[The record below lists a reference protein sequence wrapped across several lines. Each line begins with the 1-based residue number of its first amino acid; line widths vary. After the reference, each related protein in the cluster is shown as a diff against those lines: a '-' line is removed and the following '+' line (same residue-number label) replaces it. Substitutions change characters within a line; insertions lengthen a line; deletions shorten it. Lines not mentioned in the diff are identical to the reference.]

1 MAYRYH
7 IDPAKERGTLALH
20 GAVTAEHIDAALCAL
35 TADEAWQPGFDTLWD
50 CRRIKKLVVEW
61 EGARQV
67 MQRLAE
73 LKERRGPGRAAVV
86 AHRAVDESVAQL
98 FRATS
103 STPQREIRLFRSMKQ
118 AIAWLESPESGR

>member
-1 MAYRYH
+1 MAYRYR
-7 IDPAKERGTLALH
+7 IDPTKERGVLTLH
-20 GAVTAEHIDAALCAL
+20 GAVTAAHIDAALCAL
-35 TADEAWQPGFDTLWD
+35 TADATWQPGFDTLWD

-61 EGARQV
+61 DGARQV
-67 MQRLAE
+67 MQRLDA
-73 LKERRGPGRAAVV
+73 LTERRGPGRAAVV

-118 AIAWLESPESGR
+118 ALAWLESPDSGR